1 MSMFMITTFMM
12 SVVLDSD
19 DQGKNAYDCPNKCE
33 GWVMHDLVNQTLVMV
48 FFDRV
53 SNQQHGL
60 NELNNMEHSMK
71 NIQDTY

>member
-1 MSMFMITTFMM
+1 MFMITTFMM

-33 GWVMHDLVNQTLVMV
+33 SGVMHDLVNQTLVMV

-53 SNQQHGL
+53 GNQQHGL